1 MNNVDPDTQRWVLVS
16 LKEEEKKVKWM
27 GRGKG
32 WVGVLACLYKLY
44 CGGTLRVLKPPSR
57 TRLWPDMNADS
68 LLAKNR
74 AASAT
79 DSGVKIE
86 PASSRLFSFLMTSS
100 NSSHVRSGFKLLH
113 NKPTKGVCGRSITT
127 NQFRKTKL

>member
-1 MNNVDPDTQRWVLVS
+1 MNNVDPDTQRWVLAS
-16 LKEEEKKVKWM
+16 LKEEEKVKWM

-32 WVGVLACLYKLY
+32 GVGVLACLYKLY
-44 CGGTLRVLKPPSR
+44 CAGPLRMLKPPSR

-86 PASSRLFSFLMTSS
+86 PASS
-100 NSSHVRSGFKLLH
+100 
-113 NKPTKGVCGRSITT
+113 
-127 NQFRKTKL
+127 

>member
-1 MNNVDPDTQRWVLVS
+1 M
-16 LKEEEKKVKWM
+16 
-27 GRGKG
+27 
-32 WVGVLACLYKLY
+32 GVLACLYKLY
-44 CGGTLRVLKPPSR
+44 CAGPLRMLKPPSR

-86 PASSRLFSFLMTSS
+86 PASS
-100 NSSHVRSGFKLLH
+100 
-113 NKPTKGVCGRSITT
+113 
-127 NQFRKTKL
+127 